1 MSPELIK
8 AKPTET
14 GSPNGA
20 ATPPA
25 WPAGSTERVYRLRE
39 ELIHTTPSLCAERGL
54 LVTEAYEKYQADPPV
69 LRRAKALAHTLANM
83 SIYVAP
89 GEIIVG
95 NQASAPRAAP
105 LFPEYLVDFL
115 ATEIEEF
122 PNRRADVFAVSPEV
136 KAHILNTIVPAW
148 RGKTLNERV
157 MAIMPQDVANA
168 QKAGVISGRG
178 NITSGDGHI
187 ILNLEKV
194 LAVGLEVIIAEAEA
208 ALTNLSPYEAANF
221 KKQPFLQGA
230 IIALRATIAFAGRY
244 AAEAERQAALPDMSP
259 ERRAELQ
266 TIAAACRQVP
276 AKPPRTFQEAVQS
289 AYLVHLVSQIESNGH
304 SFSLGRFDQ
313 FTYPY
318 YQADLQAGHLT
329 RDKALEILEL
339 LWLKLFSIIK
349 VRPWDHTRFGIGYPT
364 YQNVTIG
371 GQTETGQDAT
381 NELSFM
387 VLETIRNVRLTQP
400 NVSARVHTNTSDR
413 FLLECAKTIKLGF
426 GMPAMKNDEIIIPAL
441 LEKGATPADAY
452 NYAIVGCIE
461 AAVPGKWGYRVTG
474 MAFLNVL
481 KIVELTLNNGVDP
494 KTGLQ
499 LLPGQGDLTVFSS
512 FEALYQAFYEQ
523 YMFYTRTSFHLDA
536 VADISLEELVPDA
549 FCSAL
554 VDNCL
559 GRGLTIKEGGALYDV
574 VSGLQSG
581 VTNVANALI
590 ALKKLVFEEKKLTAA
605 EVMAALTS
613 NFENEGG
620 EVVRQ
625 RLLHAPKYGNDI
637 DEVDELA
644 RRVMQ
649 DYQREMAKYHHS
661 RYGRGPIGGYAG
673 STSNISANV
682 PLGSKIG
689 ATPDGRKAGEPI
701 AEGVSAMHGTDTSG
715 PTAIMRSVSK
725 LPTIKMLAQLLNLR
739 LSPTTLA
746 DEAGL
751 RRLVTLLKGFRNLKV
766 WHVQF
771 NTIDTATLLAAQKN
785 PEQYRDL
792 VVRVAG
798 YSALFVTL
806 DKSTQDDIIQR
817 TVHELN

>member
-1 MSPELIK
+1 
-8 AKPTET
+8 
-14 GSPNGA
+14 
-20 ATPPA
+20 
-25 WPAGSTERVYRLRE
+25 
-39 ELIHTTPSLCAERGL
+39 
-54 LVTEAYEKYQADPPV
+54 
-69 LRRAKALAHTLANM
+69 
-83 SIYVAP
+83 
-89 GEIIVG
+89 
-95 NQASAPRAAP
+95 
-105 LFPEYLVDFL
+105 
-115 ATEIEEF
+115 
-122 PNRRADVFAVSPEV
+122 
-136 KAHILNTIVPAW
+136 
-148 RGKTLNERV
+148 
-157 MAIMPQDVANA
+157 
-168 QKAGVISGRG
+168 
-178 NITSGDGHI
+178 
-187 ILNLEKV
+187 
-194 LAVGLEVIIAEAEA
+194 
-208 ALTNLSPYEAANF
+208 
-221 KKQPFLQGA
+221 
-230 IIALRATIAFAGRY
+230 
-244 AAEAERQAALPDMSP
+244 
-259 ERRAELQ
+259 
-266 TIAAACRQVP
+266 
-276 AKPPRTFQEAVQS
+276 
-289 AYLVHLVSQIESNGH
+289 
-304 SFSLGRFDQ
+304 
-313 FTYPY
+313 
-318 YQADLQAGHLT
+318 
-329 RDKALEILEL
+329 
-339 LWLKLFSIIK
+339 
-349 VRPWDHTRFGIGYPT
+349 
-364 YQNVTIG
+364 
-371 GQTETGQDAT
+371 
-381 NELSFM
+381 
-387 VLETIRNVRLTQP
+387 
-400 NVSARVHTNTSDR
+400 
-413 FLLECAKTIKLGF
+413 
-426 GMPAMKNDEIIIPAL
+426 
-441 LEKGATPADAY
+441 
-452 NYAIVGCIE
+452 
-461 AAVPGKWGYRVTG
+461 
-474 MAFLNVL
+474 
-481 KIVELTLNNGVDP
+481 
-494 KTGLQ
+494 
-499 LLPGQGDLTVFSS
+499 
-512 FEALYQAFYEQ
+512 
-523 YMFYTRTSFHLDA
+523 MFYTRTSFHLDA

-644 RRVMQ
+644 RRVLQ
-649 DYQREMAKYHHS
+649 DYQREMAKYRHS
-661 RYGRGPIGGYAG
+661 RYGQGPIGGYAG

-689 ATPDGRKAGEPI
+689 ATPDGRKASEPI

-771 NTIDTATLLAAQKN
+771 NTIDTTTLLAAQKN

-806 DKSTQDDIIQR
+806 DKATQDDIIQR